1 MFFEDL
7 LGYPLIPALRAF
19 HFYVPGQNGCSKFKF
34 EVLENRDFFS
44 SFEVGHKGLICKHDS
59 EIIGFIIFSPIN
71 PEAHILSISVTK
83 KIQSKGVGSLLLQ
96 SMLDQCAAMKY
107 KKIFLEV
114 RTSNLQAINFYQK
127 FGFSKD
133 AIRDNY
139 YTDNSEDALLMSLSI

>member
-1 MFFEDL
+1 MYKVSLMGIDDL
-7 LGYPLIPALRAF
+7 KEAYKIE
-19 HFYVPGQNGCSKFKF
+19 C
-34 EVLENRDFFS
+34 EVNPSPWKYETFLS

-59 EIIGFIIFSPIN
+59 KIIGFIIFSPIN

-96 SMLDQCAAMKY
+96 SMLDQCAAMNY

-133 AIRDNY
+133 AIRNNY

>member
-1 MFFEDL
+1 MGVDHLEEA
-7 LGYPLIPALRAF
+7 YKIE
-19 HFYVPGQNGCSKFKF
+19 C
-34 EVLENRDFFS
+34 EVNPSPWKYETFLS
-44 SFEVGHKGLICKHDS
+44 SFEVGHKGLICKNNS

-71 PEAHILSISVTK
+71 PEAHILSISVIK
-83 KIQSKGVGSLLLQ
+83 KIQSKGVGTLLLR
-96 SMLDQCAAMKY
+96 SMLDQCKAMNY

-127 FGFSKD
+127 FGFIKD

>member
-1 MFFEDL
+1 MYKVSLMGIDDL
-7 LGYPLIPALRAF
+7 KEAYKIE
-19 HFYVPGQNGCSKFKF
+19 C
-34 EVLENRDFFS
+34 EVNPSPWKYETFLS

-59 EIIGFIIFSPIN
+59 KIIGFIIFSPIN

-83 KIQSKGVGSLLLQ
+83 KIQSKGVGALLLQ
-96 SMLDQCAAMKY
+96 SMLDQCAAMNY

-114 RTSNLQAINFYQK
+114 RISNLQAINFYQK

-139 YTDNSEDALLMSLSI
+139 YTDNSKDALLMSLSI

>member
-1 MFFEDL
+1 MYKVSLMSIDDL
-7 LGYPLIPALRAF
+7 KEAYKIE
-19 HFYVPGQNGCSKFKF
+19 C
-34 EVLENRDFFS
+34 EVNPSPWKYETFLS

-59 EIIGFIIFSPIN
+59 EIIGFIIFSSIN

-96 SMLDQCAAMKY
+96 SMLDQCAAMNY

-133 AIRDNY
+133 AIRNNY

>member
-1 MFFEDL
+1 MYKVSLMSIDDL
-7 LGYPLIPALRAF
+7 KEAYKIE
-19 HFYVPGQNGCSKFKF
+19 C
-34 EVLENRDFFS
+34 EVNPSPWKYETFLS

-71 PEAHILSISVTK
+71 PEAHILSISVIK

-96 SMLDQCAAMKY
+96 SMLDQCAAMNY

>member
-1 MFFEDL
+1 MGVDHLEEA
-7 LGYPLIPALRAF
+7 YKIE
-19 HFYVPGQNGCSKFKF
+19 C
-34 EVLENRDFFS
+34 EVNPSPWKYETFLS
-44 SFEVGHKGLICKHDS
+44 SFEVGHKGLICKDNS

-71 PEAHILSISVTK
+71 PEAHILSISVIK
-83 KIQSKGVGSLLLQ
+83 KIQSKGVGTLLLR
-96 SMLDQCAAMKY
+96 SMLDQCKAMNY

-127 FGFSKD
+127 FGFIKD

>member
-1 MFFEDL
+1 MSIDDL
-7 LGYPLIPALRAF
+7 KEAYKIE
-19 HFYVPGQNGCSKFKF
+19 C
-34 EVLENRDFFS
+34 EVNPSPWKYETFLS

-59 EIIGFIIFSPIN
+59 KIIGFIIFSPIN

-83 KIQSKGVGSLLLQ
+83 KIQSKGVGALLLQ
-96 SMLDQCAAMKY
+96 SMLDQCAAMNY

-139 YTDNSEDALLMSLSI
+139 YKDNSEDALLMSLSI

>member
-1 MFFEDL
+1 MYKVSLMSIDDL
-7 LGYPLIPALRAF
+7 KEAYKIE
-19 HFYVPGQNGCSKFKF
+19 C
-34 EVLENRDFFS
+34 EVNPSPWKYETFLS

-96 SMLDQCAAMKY
+96 SMLDQCAAMNY

-133 AIRDNY
+133 AIRDSY
-139 YTDNSEDALLMSLSI
+139 YTNNSEDALLMSLLI

>member
-1 MFFEDL
+1 MYKVSLMSIDDL
-7 LGYPLIPALRAF
+7 KEAYKIE
-19 HFYVPGQNGCSKFKF
+19 C
-34 EVLENRDFFS
+34 EVNPSPWKYETFLS

-96 SMLDQCAAMKY
+96 SMLDQCAAMNY

-139 YTDNSEDALLMSLSI
+139 YTNNSEDALLMSLSI

>member
-1 MFFEDL
+1 MYKVSLMGVDNLEEA
-7 LGYPLIPALRAF
+7 YKIE
-19 HFYVPGQNGCSKFKF
+19 C
-34 EVLENRDFFS
+34 EVNPSPWKYETFLS
-44 SFEVGHKGLICKHDS
+44 SFEVGHKGLICKHNS

-71 PEAHILSISVTK
+71 PEAHILSISVIK
-83 KIQSKGVGSLLLQ
+83 KIQSKGVGTLLLR
-96 SMLDQCAAMKY
+96 SMLDQCKAMNY

-127 FGFSKD
+127 FGFIKD

>member
-1 MFFEDL
+1 MSIDDL
-7 LGYPLIPALRAF
+7 KEAYKIE
-19 HFYVPGQNGCSKFKF
+19 C
-34 EVLENRDFFS
+34 EVNPSPWKYETFLS

-96 SMLDQCAAMKY
+96 SMLDQCAAMNY

-139 YTDNSEDALLMSLSI
+139 YMDNSEDALLMSLSI